1 MGGSGSGQWQKGK
14 ALTTERNSL
23 DIRDMRAAARAMR
36 LVNWRWS
43 DGTTASVLFCKGLAF
58 LEVRMPGLAT
68 VQTQVELDATLLHFG
83 GHRFWWRCPCCR
95 ARVGVLYWQRGRW
108 QCRTCAELVHK
119 STRQRGLFRGYAKV
133 NKVRRELGWGGG
145 MLSPVGTRRKGM
157 HRKTYSRL
165 MQALTDASLATAG
178 EHDTAIERL
187 ETQLARIR
195 VPV

>member
-1 MGGSGSGQWQKGK
+1 MDRTVARLFTKQALENSVEQLGQLRIRQTTMRTGS
-14 ALTTERNSL
+14 AL
-23 DIRDMRAAARAMR
+23 
-36 LVNWRWS
+36 
-43 DGTTASVLFCKGLAF
+43 
-58 LEVRMPGLAT
+58 PGL
-68 VQTQVELDATLLHFG
+68 
-83 GHRFWWRCPCCR
+83 P
-95 ARVGVLYWQRGRW
+95 QRPMHL
-108 QCRTCAELVHK
+108 QK
-119 STRQRGLFRGYAKV
+119 
-133 NKVRRELGWGGG
+133 LGWGGG

>member
-68 VQTQVELDATLLHFG
+68 VQTRVELDAT
-83 GHRFWWRCPCCR
+83 P
-95 ARVGVLYWQRGRW
+95 
-108 QCRTCAELVHK
+108 
-119 STRQRGLFRGYAKV
+119 
-133 NKVRRELGWGGG
+133 
-145 MLSPVGTRRKGM
+145 
-157 HRKTYSRL
+157 
-165 MQALTDASLATAG
+165 
-178 EHDTAIERL
+178 
-187 ETQLARIR
+187 
-195 VPV
+195 

>member
-1 MGGSGSGQWQKGK
+1 MGGSGSGRWQQGR
-14 ALTTERNSL
+14 ALTTERMRL
-23 DIRDMRAAARAMR
+23 DIRDMQAPARAMR
-36 LVNWRWS
+36 LVNWHWS

-95 ARVGVLYWQRGRW
+95 ARVGLLYWQRGRW

-119 STRQRGLFRGYAKV
+119 STRQSGLFRAYGKV
-133 NKVRRELGWGGG
+133 NKVRRTLGWGGG